1 MTAKPV
7 TSAPLLTGPREHV
20 LLESLD
26 LLCLPLK
33 ILSTFK
39 ITGYICAR
47 FGRTY
52 NKIIEC
58 CICLGIFVKCLMS
71 LANRVKWPTYSL

>member
-7 TSAPLLTGPREHV
+7 TSAPLLTGPRERV

-39 ITGYICAR
+39 ITEYICAC
-47 FGRTY
+47 FGCTY
-52 NKIIEC
+52 KIMEY

-71 LANRVKWPTYSL
+71 LANRLELPTYSL